1 VLAINLERGSLK
13 NYFERIEKN
22 WPSIFFVSFFF
33 VADSKHGLRF
43 VVLFNELAVGT
54 KVFFAHIVCTKS
66 CLPKK

>member
-1 VLAINLERGSLK
+1 VLAINLEREDRKDRKKLAK
-13 NYFERIEKN
+13 H
-22 WPSIFFVSFFF
+22 FFVSFFF